1 MPNTRKMAAI
11 LETPHAEILKILA
24 DVLHTEALDTFL
36 TPIGVTNDGESV
48 YFIPE
53 SIAQKVIAELAT
65 SFNTSEKESTDGS
78 N

>member
-1 MPNTRKMAAI
+1 MPNTRRMAVSMEI
-11 LETPHAEILKILA
+11 PHAEILKTLA

-53 SIAQKVIAELAT
+53 SIAQKIYAEFT
-65 SFNTSEKESTDGS
+65 TPVNTPEKEATDGS
-78 N
+78 D

>member
-1 MPNTRKMAAI
+1 MPNTRRMALSLEIPHSDI
-11 LETPHAEILKILA
+11 LRTLA

-53 SIAQKVIAELAT
+53 TVAQKVYEAFT
-65 SFNTSEKESTDGS
+65 TTVDTPEKEATNGS
-78 N
+78 D